1 MYQRRGFVRGMLL
14 AAVMLA
20 VGAGVGYSAPG
31 GSQTVSVAANSAIA
45 ITVPATAA
53 IAGTDPGFCGTTSS
67 TVTVRSNRP
76 WNLQIRSNPTSNPT
90 GQPMSGITPM
100 VNTFQY
106 NGGGVASFTNITS
119 TYASLF
125 ALNQAK
131 TASTV
136 VAMNYQQC
144 VDYLDDPG
152 TYTIVV
158 DYLGI

>member
-1 MYQRRGFVRGMLL
+1 MYQGRRFVRGMLL

-20 VGAGVGYSAPG
+20 VGAGAGYSAPG

-90 GQPMSGITPM
+90 GQPMNGLTPM
-100 VNTFQY
+100 VSVFQY

-125 ALNQAK
+125 AANQAK

-152 TYTIVV
+152 TYTIVL